1 MTGGMGKRGK
11 GGGGEER
18 RAINDALEHV
28 TLRNA
33 SAAICRHIYYLGDTS
48 IRPLIIILITAAR
61 KLLRMCGCSHDS
73 VINKYGLLLISERAG
88 GGRGKTSHLYSDNST
103 RNVNIDSSRKVV
115 KKNIHL
121 KVCKHPVG
129 RDQQVLISTGIQET
143 CVLH

>member
-1 MTGGMGKRGK
+1 MIGKFDGGWQSDGRYGKGGEGE

-61 KLLRMCGCSHDS
+61 KPLRMCGGSHDC
-73 VINKYGLLLISERAG
+73 VINKYYGLLLISETPTG
-88 GGRGKTSHLYSDNST
+88 TSVRRITCT
-103 RNVNIDSSRKVV
+103 RSKSARNATSIQRVSRV
-115 KKNIHL
+115 KK
-121 KVCKHPVG
+121 KYPF
-129 RDQQVLISTGIQET
+129 S
-143 CVLH
+143 